1 MSIFEDKPTEA
12 PTEEAVATE
21 ATTQETPPQES
32 FVSKLVET
40 RGEKWGDPEVIA
52 KGKLEADAYVKTLEE
67 QLAQMREDLGKQDYA
82 SELLTQLQQ
91 KAPNPTVGNT
101 VESNNNNESGTY
113 ADDNT
118 NHSVDDEQLK
128 SLVEKT
134 LTEREAKAT
143 VDQNL
148 SVVVT
153 QLEELYGTEA
163 NATVQKKAQ
172 ELGMT
177 LERIEDLA
185 KESPS
190 AFFALL
196 GENKVPTKSLAH
208 TSIRT
213 EGVNYQNTGQRDWA
227 YYSQLRRENKNMYYT
242 PKVQQQLL
250 EDKQRLGSKF
260 GA

>member
-1 MSIFEDKPTEA
+1 MSIFEDKPAEA
-12 PTEEAVATE
+12 QTNEAVATE

-82 SELLTQLQQ
+82 SQLLTQLQQ
-91 KAPNPTVGNT
+91 KAPSPTVGNT
-101 VESNNNNESGTY
+101 VASNNNNESGTY
-113 ADDNT
+113 ADDDT
-118 NHSVDDEQLK
+118 NQPVDDEILK

-177 LERIEDLA
+177 LERIEELA

-196 GENKVPTKSLAH
+196 GENRVPAKSLAH

-213 EGVNYQNTGQRDWA
+213 EGVNYENTGQRDWA
-227 YYSQLRRENKNMYYT
+227 YYSQLRRENKNAYYT

>member
-1 MSIFEDKPTEA
+1 MSIF
-12 PTEEAVATE
+12 
-21 ATTQETPPQES
+21 
-32 FVSKLVET
+32 
-40 RGEKWGDPEVIA
+40 

-82 SELLTQLQQ
+82 SQLLTQLQQ
-91 KAPNPTVGNT
+91 KAPSPTVGNT
-101 VESNNNNESGTY
+101 VASNNNNESGTY
-113 ADDNT
+113 ADDDT
-118 NHSVDDEQLK
+118 NQPVDDELLK

-177 LERIEDLA
+177 LERIEELA

-196 GENKVPTKSLAH
+196 GENRVPAKSLAH

-213 EGVNYQNTGQRDWA
+213 EGVNYQNTCQRDWA
-227 YYSQLRRENKNMYYT
+227 YYSQLRRENKNAYYT

>member
-1 MSIFEDKPTEA
+1 MSIFEDKPAEA
-12 PTEEAVATE
+12 QTNEALATE

-82 SELLTQLQQ
+82 SQLLTQLQQ
-91 KAPNPTVGNT
+91 KAPSPTVGNT
-101 VESNNNNESGTY
+101 VASNNNNESGTY

-118 NHSVDDEQLK
+118 NQPVDDELLK

-177 LERIEDLA
+177 LERIEELA

-196 GENKVPTKSLAH
+196 GENRVPAKSLAH

-213 EGVNYQNTGQRDWA
+213 EGVNYENTGQRDWA
-227 YYSQLRRENKNMYYT
+227 YYSQLRRENKNAYYT

>member
-1 MSIFEDKPTEA
+1 MSIFEETPQETPT
-12 PTEEAVATE
+12 TEGVATE
-21 ATTQETPPQES
+21 TTTQETPPQES

-82 SELLTQLQQ
+82 SQLLTQLQQ

-101 VESNNNNESGTY
+101 VESNNNNESETSAG
-113 ADDNT
+113 DNT
-118 NHSVDDEQLK
+118 NQPVDDETLK

-172 ELGMT
+172 ELGMS
-177 LERIEDLA
+177 LERIEELA

-196 GENKVPTKSLAH
+196 GENKVPAKSLAH

-242 PKVQQQLL
+242 PKIQQQLM

>member
-1 MSIFEDKPTEA
+1 MTIFEDKPTEA
-12 PTEEAVATE
+12 PTEEAVVTE
-21 ATTQETPPQES
+21 ATPQETPPQES

-52 KGKLEADAYVKTLEE
+52 KGKLEADAYVKTLEG

-82 SELLTQLQQ
+82 SQLLTQLQQ
-91 KAPNPTVGNT
+91 KAPSPTVGNT
-101 VESNNNNESGTY
+101 VASNNNNESGTY
-113 ADDNT
+113 ADDDT
-118 NHSVDDEQLK
+118 NPPVDDELLK

-148 SVVVT
+148 SVVAT
-153 QLEELYGTEA
+153 QLQELYGTEA

-177 LERIEDLA
+177 LERVEELA

-196 GENKVPTKSLAH
+196 GEKKAPTKSLAH

-213 EGVNYQNTGQRDWA
+213 EGVNYENTGQRDWA
-227 YYSQLRRENKNMYYT
+227 YYSKLRRENKNAYYT